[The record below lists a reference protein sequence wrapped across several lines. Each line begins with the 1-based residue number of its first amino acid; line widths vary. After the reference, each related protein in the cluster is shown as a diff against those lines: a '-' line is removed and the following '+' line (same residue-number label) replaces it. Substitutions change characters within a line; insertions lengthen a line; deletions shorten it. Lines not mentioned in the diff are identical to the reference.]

1 MKVDDTLWKDLSDEK
16 ISINEK
22 LLIEHFSAKKSKSKK
37 KETSESKTAAPK
49 IVKIVDGKKQQNAGI
64 VISRLKMSTDELRD
78 AVLNMDESKLTSEKV
93 GMLINIAP
101 TGEETGALQ
110 GRYSKAKE
118 SVHRVMGSTVVSII
132 MTPPYFNPVSL
143 SLLLISSI

>member
-110 GRYSKAKE
+110 GRYFKSERELASRNGKHC
-118 SVHRVMGSTVVSII
+118 SFDYYDS
-132 MTPPYFNPVSL
+132 
-143 SLLLISSI
+143 SLL